1 MKTTLSV
8 LALVGGLAFL
18 PGCSSTPQWRIS
30 ENPGAF
36 SRLAPEQQQLVR
48 EGKIALGFDAEAVKL
63 ALGEPDRI
71 REHTDAEGTRVLWSY
86 MIGDDTDEL
95 MFYDGT
101 YNRRY
106 PYASPYYPYVSPYYP
121 YYSTPYYSFPALP
134 HSRGYERF
142 RVVFREGKVISF
154 ENRMK

>member
-1 MKTTLSV
+1 MKTTLSW
-8 LALVGGLAFL
+8 LALVGGLAL
-18 PGCSSTPQWRIS
+18 LAGCSSTPQWRIS

-71 REHTDAEGTRVLWSY
+71 RERTDAEGARVIWSY
-86 MIGDDTDEL
+86 MIGDEGNDQ
-95 MFYDGT
+95 MFYEGGFGPH
-101 YNRRY
+101 YS
-106 PYASPYYPYVSPYYP
+106 YASPGYGFYAVPYYAAP
-121 YYSTPYYSFPALP
+121 YYSYPAFP

-142 RVVFREGKVISF
+142 RVVFRNGKVISF